1 MLPMALEVSGGS
13 SKLVNQAI
21 GYMNTFI
28 SFSVIFGPTIS
39 GYYFQKYNSY
49 EIGYNITIGTLLV
62 AMFIQLLYPDLF
74 FMKFLRKKFFKAK
87 INNPVVLYR
96 F

>member
-1 MLPMALEVSGGS
+1 MAYEVSGSS

-21 GYMNTFI
+21 GYLNTCI

-39 GYYFQKYNSY
+39 GYYFQKYNNY
-49 EIGYNITIGTLLV
+49 EIGYNLTIGTLLV

-74 FMKFLRKKFFKAK
+74 FIKFLKKKLFKNK
-87 INNPVVLYR
+87 KNNPMVLYR